1 VVVAVVLTWNGREDT
16 LPCLAS
22 LESAPDRPDAI
33 VVVDN
38 GSSDG
43 TAEAVRERF
52 PEVELVRSE
61 ENLGFAGGN
70 NLGLER
76 ARQLGADHV
85 LVLNNDA
92 EVEPGAVRAL
102 VEEAERR
109 LDAGSL
115 GSKILFAEPPDLIWF
130 AGARFDPRAGY
141 NGRQLGYRER
151 DDGRYDAVH
160 ETDRACGAAMLVPR
174 AVLDAVGGFDEEL
187 FLYSEDVEWSLRARR
202 AGYRHYVVP
211 ASVVRHRVSA
221 AGGGESSPLTLYYGL
236 RNTLVVCERYAPLGV
251 VGTWRRR
258 LVMLA
263 AHLAQAL
270 RSPRRV
276 AGVNAVVA
284 GFRDAL
290 RGRLGQR
297 DG

>member
-16 LPCLAS
+16 LACLAS
-22 LESAPDRPDAI
+22 LEAAPDRPDAI
-33 VVVDN
+33 VLVDN

-43 TAEAVRERF
+43 TADAVRERF
-52 PEVELVRSE
+52 PDVELVRSE

-102 VEEAERR
+102 VEEAGRR

-115 GSKILFAEPPDLIWF
+115 GSKILFAEPSDLIWF

-297 DG
+297 GG